1 MQGKVKW
8 FNDNKGYGFIEE
20 EGKTGNDIFVHVKAV
35 TAAGWKTLYPG
46 QKLKFELEQRDN
58 KIRAT
63 KLRSDE

>member
-8 FNDNKGYGFIEE
+8 FNDNKGYGFIEKAGE
-20 EGKTGNDIFVHVKAV
+20 TGNDIFVHIKAV
-35 TAAGWKTLYPG
+35 IAAGWTTLYPG
-46 QKLKFELEQRDN
+46 QKLKFELENRDN